1 MQGYYFARDFI
12 LKHLMVQ
19 IALFFQLVF
28 LPFTQAKPSEGIA
41 SITFDQHTIKLG
53 TIYPEE
59 RYDRVF
65 TFTNTGDAPLIIS
78 DIETSCGCT
87 VVQFSEEPV
96 MPGKTGEIKVAF
108 IPKKHTVGFISKSF
122 VVTSNAKNNP
132 EYLYLHGTVVKK
144 EKKKK

>member
-1 MQGYYFARDFI
+1 
-12 LKHLMVQ
+12 MVQ

-28 LPFTQAKPSEGIA
+28 IPLMPAKPTEGIA
-41 SITFDQHTIKLG
+41 TITFDQHTIKLG

-59 RYDRVF
+59 RYERIF

-87 VVQFSEEPV
+87 VVKFSKEPV
-96 MPGKTGEIKVAF
+96 MPGKTGEVKVDY
-108 IPKKHTVGFISKSF
+108 IPKKNTLGFISKSF
-122 VVTSNAKNNP
+122 VVTSNAKNTP

>member
-1 MQGYYFARDFI
+1 
-12 LKHLMVQ
+12 MVQ
-19 IALFFQLVF
+19 IALFFQLIL
-28 LPFTQAKPSEGIA
+28 LPFSSVKASEGIA
-41 SITFDQHTIKLG
+41 TITFDQHTIKLG
-53 TIYPEE
+53 TIHPEE

-65 TFTNTGDAPLIIS
+65 TFTNTGDAPLVIT

-87 VVQFSEEPV
+87 VVKFSEEPV

-108 IPKKHTVGFISKSF
+108 IPKKQTVGFISKSL

-144 EKKKK
+144 EKKKKK